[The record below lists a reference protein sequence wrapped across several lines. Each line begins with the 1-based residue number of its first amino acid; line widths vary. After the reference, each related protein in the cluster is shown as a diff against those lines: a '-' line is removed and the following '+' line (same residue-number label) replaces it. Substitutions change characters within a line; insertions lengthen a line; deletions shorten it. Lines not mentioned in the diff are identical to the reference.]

1 MPKRE
6 RPTRFPPHL
15 RGGDDKVVPDSNV
28 AAVQPIAEQVLF
40 QHPSSVWRRVAYE
53 IVLQC
58 APSEDFTQIGS
69 FSKR

>member
-1 MPKRE
+1 
-6 RPTRFPPHL
+6 
-15 RGGDDKVVPDSNV
+15 V